1 MGLSALLSVL
11 YLVASRLAYVVGVG
25 FALTQ
30 QDRKQFFTRR
40 YGVDGG
46 WKRFRSIASP
56 IMLNDGIAFVTL
68 NVMTMNTLA
77 IDVPRVAVII
87 FGFVIGI
94 TGIVVKVWAT
104 ATLGPKA
111 YYWHNF
117 FAPHDAPA
125 PKATGPYKYFKNPMY
140 GIGYLQ
146 TYGLALVLGS
156 LPGLIAA
163 AFMQA
168 GIFAFNH
175 FVEKPHFETLRGPVG
190 ARG

>member
-1 MGLSALLSVL
+1 MGLSAILSFV
-11 YLVASRLAYVVGVG
+11 YLVASRLTYVVGVG

-30 QDRKQFFTRR
+30 QDRKQVFTRR
-40 YGVDGG
+40 YGVEGG
-46 WKRFRSIASP
+46 WRLFRRIASP
-56 IMLNDGIAFVTL
+56 IMVNDGIAFVTL
-68 NVMTMNTLA
+68 NVMTINTLEL
-77 IDVPRVAVII
+77 DVPRAAVIV

-94 TGIVVKVWAT
+94 IGIAVKVWAT

-117 FAPHDAPA
+117 FAPSAAAP
-125 PKATGPYKYFKNPMY
+125 PKASGPYRYFKNPMY

-175 FVEKPHFETLRGPVG
+175 FVEKPHFETLNGV
-190 ARG
+190 AAQ

>member
-1 MGLSALLSVL
+1 MGLSVILSFV
-11 YLVASRLAYVVGVG
+11 YLIASRLTYVVGVG

-30 QDRKQFFTRR
+30 QDRKQIFTRR
-40 YGVDGG
+40 YGVEGG
-46 WKRFRSIASP
+46 WRRFVRFASP
-56 IMLNDGIAFVTL
+56 IMVNDGIAFVTL
-68 NVMTMNTLA
+68 NVMTINTLQ
-77 IDVPRVAVII
+77 IDVPRAAVIV

-94 TGIVVKVWAT
+94 IGIAVKVWAT
-104 ATLGPKA
+104 ATLGSKA

-117 FAPHDAPA
+117 FAPSASGA

-175 FVEKPHFETLRGPVG
+175 FVEKPHFETLNG
-190 ARG
+190 AAAQ